1 MIPAALERFERAQSD
16 LIAALDSRD
25 VAALEA
31 SVATFGKA
39 VEDIR
44 ALGGWRDHPRIAD
57 QVRRCQSLAAA
68 AGIRVNFLTDANRQ
82 RIEALATARGDI
94 AGGAYRRDGSQTF

>member
-1 MIPAALERFERAQSD
+1 MIPAALERFERAERD

-25 VAALEA
+25 VEALEV

-39 VEDIR
+39 VEEVR
-44 ALGGWRDHPRIAD
+44 ALGGWRDHPQIVD
-57 QVRRCQSLAAA
+57 QARRCQTLADA

-82 RIEALATARGDI
+82 RIEALATARGNV
-94 AGGAYRRDGSQTF
+94 AGGAYRRDGSQSF

>member
-1 MIPAALERFERAQSD
+1 MIPATLERFERAQRD

-25 VAALEA
+25 VEALEA

-39 VEDIR
+39 VEEVR
-44 ALGGWRDHPRIAD
+44 VQGGWRDHPQIVD
-57 QVRRCQSLAAA
+57 QVVQCRALADA

-82 RIEALATARGDI
+82 RIEALATARGNI
-94 AGGAYRRDGSQTF
+94 AGGAYRRDGSQDF

>member
-1 MIPAALERFERAQSD
+1 MIPAALERFERAERD

-25 VAALEA
+25 VEALEA

-39 VEDIR
+39 VDEVR
-44 ALGGWRDHPRIAD
+44 TLGSWRDHPEIVD
-57 QVRRCQSLAAA
+57 QVVQCHALADA

-82 RIEALATARGDI
+82 RIEALATARG
-94 AGGAYRRDGSQTF
+94 AVTGGAYRRDGSQTF